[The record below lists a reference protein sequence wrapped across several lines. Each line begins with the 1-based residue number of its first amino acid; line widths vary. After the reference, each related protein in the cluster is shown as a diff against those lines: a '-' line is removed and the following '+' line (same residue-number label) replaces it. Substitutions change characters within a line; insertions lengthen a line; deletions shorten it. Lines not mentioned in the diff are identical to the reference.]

1 MSRDDQAALLLQASD
16 PEIFEFGPFRLVV
29 GERLLTRNA
38 EPVALGS
45 RALEILI
52 ALVQRAGDVVSHKD
66 LVKKVWPEV
75 TVEETSLRVHIAGL
89 RKALGDGRDG
99 ARFISNI
106 PGRGYCFVAPVQR
119 SASSGSPL
127 FPPARSSTLPMP
139 LQRMIGRDETVRA
152 LRGEV
157 ISCRFVSI
165 VGPGGVG
172 KTTVAVA
179 AARDMESDFP
189 GAICFI
195 DLSALQDGALVVS
208 AIASAVGCLTET
220 QDSLQR
226 LLAYLADKRILLIL
240 DSCEH
245 VVESIA
251 TLVERLFRD
260 APLVHVIATT
270 REALRV
276 EGEHIHLLQPLGLL
290 EESKPTA
297 TNVLAS
303 PAAQLFMDRAAA
315 GGYRNDLT
323 DEDAPIVAD
332 ICRQLDGVPLAIE
345 LTASRA
351 STYGIAGL
359 AQLIRDHL
367 VLLWRSRQSVPRHQ
381 TLQAMLDWSYDLI
394 SEREKSILDTLSVFA
409 GSFTL
414 DMAQAVIS
422 EPNRDAL
429 QVASVVTGLV
439 EKSLIS
445 VSQIDGVTFY
455 RLLDTTKAYAALKL
469 KERGGAHAVQRRHA
483 LHHAERL
490 VGLRDSFLA
499 RHDLS
504 SYARQIGDIRAALE
518 WSFSETGDSLVGVA
532 LGAGAVPLFLR
543 MSMLSECR
551 RWCLRTLNALPEEER
566 GTRLELGLQL
576 SLAIASNH
584 AHSDSAE
591 VEAALARGL
600 GLADAMGEIA
610 YRLELLAGLN
620 LYRTRLADYD
630 GALAAAERFSA
641 IAGELGGPDQCVTA
655 DWMLGATHHLIGN
668 QAYAQKF
675 YHNGFRRAATTG
687 VKPIHSF
694 GYDHQVR
701 ALIGYARTS
710 WLAGFP
716 DQAFRLALEGIEVV
730 ERQAHPVS
738 FCICMV
744 YAVPVFMWR
753 GDRDIAEK
761 LIERLVEQAA
771 KYSLSTYHAGGL
783 GLRGE
788 LLLAEGQTELGIE
801 TLRAALSTLQSEDRH
816 ILSASFSRA
825 LAEGLAQ
832 RGYTAEATMIID
844 SLIAD
849 AAAGSGTFEQP
860 DLLRARAE
868 VLLAESPENQSAA
881 EDSLMRSLECAR
893 RQSALGWELRSA
905 LALGRLWRSSDKHD
919 DAVALLASVRCRF
932 TEGFQTADLIKAERD
947 ILSVRA
953 SKLE

>member
-1 MSRDDQAALLLQASD
+1 MSRDDQAALQLQAADS
-16 PEIFEFGPFRLVV
+16 EIFEFGPFRLIIA
-29 GERLLTRNA
+29 ERLLIRNA

-52 ALVQRAGDVVSHKD
+52 ALIQRAGDVVSHKD
-66 LVKKVWPEV
+66 LVKKVWPDV

-106 PGRGYCFVAPVQR
+106 PGRGYCFVGPVQR
-119 SASSGSPL
+119 SASNGSPSS
-127 FPPARSSTLPMP
+127 PPAKSSTLPAP

-165 VGPGGVG
+165 VGPGGIG

-179 AARDMESDFP
+179 VAHDMESDFP
-189 GAICFI
+189 DAICFA

-208 AIASAVGCLTET
+208 AIASAVGCQAET
-220 QDSLQR
+220 QDSFQR
-226 LLAYLADKRILLIL
+226 LLAHLADKRILLLL

-260 APLVHVIATT
+260 APLVHIIATT

-276 EGEHIHLLQPLGLL
+276 EGEHIHLLQPLDGPL
-290 EESKPTA
+290 SQSDPTA
-297 TNVLAS
+297 TNVLAF
-303 PAAQLFMDRAAA
+303 PAVQLFMDRAAA

-359 AQLIRDHL
+359 AQLIRDRL

-394 SEREKSILDTLSVFA
+394 SEREKSILSTLSVFV

-445 VSQIDGVTFY
+445 VSQIDGVSFY

-469 KERGGAHAVQRRHA
+469 KERGGTHVVARRHA

-499 RHDLS
+499 ERDMT

-518 WSFSETGDSLVGVA
+518 WSFSETGDSLVGGA
-532 LGAGAVPLFLR
+532 RGAGAVPLFLR

-600 GLADAMGEIA
+600 SLADAMGEIA
-610 YRLELLAGLN
+610 YQL
-620 LYRTRLADYD
+620 
-630 GALAAAERFSA
+630 
-641 IAGELGGPDQCVTA
+641 
-655 DWMLGATHHLIGN
+655 
-668 QAYAQKF
+668 
-675 YHNGFRRAATTG
+675 
-687 VKPIHSF
+687 
-694 GYDHQVR
+694 
-701 ALIGYARTS
+701 
-710 WLAGFP
+710 
-716 DQAFRLALEGIEVV
+716 
-730 ERQAHPVS
+730 
-738 FCICMV
+738 
-744 YAVPVFMWR
+744 
-753 GDRDIAEK
+753 
-761 LIERLVEQAA
+761 
-771 KYSLSTYHAGGL
+771 
-783 GLRGE
+783 
-788 LLLAEGQTELGIE
+788 
-801 TLRAALSTLQSEDRH
+801 
-816 ILSASFSRA
+816 
-825 LAEGLAQ
+825 
-832 RGYTAEATMIID
+832 
-844 SLIAD
+844 
-849 AAAGSGTFEQP
+849 
-860 DLLRARAE
+860 
-868 VLLAESPENQSAA
+868 
-881 EDSLMRSLECAR
+881 
-893 RQSALGWELRSA
+893 
-905 LALGRLWRSSDKHD
+905 
-919 DAVALLASVRCRF
+919 
-932 TEGFQTADLIKAERD
+932 
-947 ILSVRA
+947 
-953 SKLE
+953 